1 MSRRYQELRLDDGRL
16 APAIALPGMEMLI
29 SGAYDAERDRV
40 YLLGETAEIT
50 YVDRARGWAHPPF
63 RFGDDPA
70 LSQQVVRNLSDVH
83 VRADRKLLLVDS
95 SGTSR
100 IVVLEA
106 P

>member
-1 MSRRYQELRLDDGRL
+1 
-16 APAIALPGMEMLI
+16 
-29 SGAYDAERDRV
+29 
-40 YLLGETAEIT
+40 
-50 YVDRARGWAHPPF
+50 
-63 RFGDDPA
+63 
-70 LSQQVVRNLSDVH
+70 VRNLSDVH